1 MRDAGDPYPF
11 TQGDLILN
19 DLTLRHRKRLANMG
33 SPYFD
38 GTPTS
43 RGYVPT
49 EERSRFLL
57 EIDRLVR
64 AGQIAEALRRHTDA
78 KDFRITG
85 RAGSWA
91 LCDHVMQG
99 DKLRF
104 MLGARPSR
112 ETVLETALVA

>member
-1 MRDAGDPYPF
+1 M
-11 TQGDLILN
+11 TDLS
-19 DLTLRHRKRLANMG
+19 LRHRKRLANLG
-33 SPYFD
+33 SPYYD
-38 GTPTS
+38 GAPTS

-49 EERSRFLL
+49 PERARFLL
-57 EIDRLVR
+57 DIDALVR
-64 AGQIAEALRRHTDA
+64 QGKIAEALRRHTDA
-78 KDFRITG
+78 KDFHVTG

-112 ETVLETALVA
+112 KAVLETSLAA

>member
-1 MRDAGDPYPF
+1 M
-11 TQGDLILN
+11 N
-19 DLTLRHRKRLANMG
+19 DLPLRDRKRLANLG
-33 SPYFD
+33 SPYYD

-43 RGYVPT
+43 RGYAMT
-49 EERSRFLL
+49 AERTRFLL
-57 EIDRLVR
+57 DIDRLVQ

-91 LCDHVMQG
+91 LCDHAMQG

-112 ETVLETALVA
+112 DAILDTALIAA

>member
-1 MRDAGDPYPF
+1 M
-11 TQGDLILN
+11 IE
-19 DLTLRHRKRLANMG
+19 LTLRERKRLATLG

-38 GTPTS
+38 GTPTG

-49 EERSRFLL
+49 EERARFLHD
-57 EIDRLVR
+57 IDRLVR
-64 AGQIAEALRRHTDA
+64 AGQIAEAYRRHTDA
-78 KDFRITG
+78 KDFRVTG

-99 DKLRF
+99 HKLRF

-112 ETVLETALVA
+112 AAVLETALVA

>member
-1 MRDAGDPYPF
+1 M
-11 TQGDLILN
+11 T
-19 DLTLRHRKRLANMG
+19 DLTTRHRNRLANMG

-38 GTPTS
+38 GTITS
-43 RGYVPT
+43 RGYQPT
-49 EERSRFLL
+49 PERRRFLL
-57 EIDRLVR
+57 DIDHLVR
-64 AGQIAEALRRHTDA
+64 AGSIAEALRRHTDA

-112 ETVLETALVA
+112 QAVLKTAIVAA